1 MSGTSLHRFEALAQE
16 DEVAAPLARL
26 YAAALRSAADPA
38 WESAVAI
45 DFQVPPYGASRPPLL
60 HERAIG
66 VESARLTFVLEELAR
81 VVASQSV
88 EGGQEL
94 WAAVTGGR
102 LDAVALLAASIAH
115 REVELE
121 RLAVQSGVPAS
132 LLTVVGQALA
142 LPVLVTCG
150 RRARELVRQLEWRAG
165 YCPVCG
171 AWPALAEL
179 RGLERSRWL
188 RCGRCASEWPYPHQE
203 CPFCGNADHH
213 ALRYLAEEG
222 KQDTQRVEV
231 CERCRGYLKTFS
243 TITTWSLGDLLLQDL
258 MTVELDLVALDREY
272 QRPGPLGF
280 PLDTRVVP
288 RDREA

>member
-1 MSGTSLHRFEALAQE
+1 MSGTSLHRFEALAEE
-16 DEVAAPLARL
+16 DAISAPLARL

-38 WESAVAI
+38 WEVGVAI
-45 DFQVPPYGASRPPLL
+45 DLEALPHGTSRAPLL

-66 VESARLTFVLEELAR
+66 IESARLAFLLEELAR
-81 VVASQSV
+81 VVAAQSI

-94 WAAVTGGR
+94 WDAVTGGR

-115 REVELE
+115 REIEFE
-121 RLAVQSGVPAS
+121 RLAVQASVPAS

-142 LPVLVTCG
+142 LPVLGACW
-150 RRARELVRQLEWRAG
+150 RRARDLVRQLEWRDG

-188 RCGRCASEWPYPHQE
+188 RCGRCASEWSYPHQK
-203 CPFCGNADHH
+203 CPFCGNADHRT
-213 ALRYLAEEG
+213 LRYLAEEG

-231 CERCRGYLKTFS
+231 CEACRGYLKTFS
-243 TITTWSLGDLLLQDL
+243 TITAWSLGDLLLQDL
-258 MTVELDLVALDREY
+258 TTVELDLVALDREY
-272 QRPGPLGF
+272 RRPGPLGF
-280 PLDTRVVP
+280 RMDTRVVP

>member
-1 MSGTSLHRFEALAQE
+1 MSGTTLQRFEALAR
-16 DEVAAPLARL
+16 DDAVSAPLARL

-38 WESAVAI
+38 WEVGVSI
-45 DFQVPPYGASRPPLL
+45 DFVALPHGTSRAPLL
-60 HERAIG
+60 HERTIG
-66 VESARLTFVLEELAR
+66 VESARLAFLLDELAR
-81 VVASQSV
+81 VVASHSI

-94 WAAVTGGR
+94 RAAVTGGR
-102 LDAVALLAASIAH
+102 LAAVALLAASIAH

-121 RLAVQSGVPAS
+121 RLAVQASVPSS
-132 LLTVVGQALA
+132 LLTVAGQALA
-142 LPVLVTCG
+142 LPVLGTCG
-150 RRARELVRQLEWRAG
+150 RQARDLVRQLAWRAG

-188 RCGRCASEWPYPHQE
+188 RCGRCASEWSYPHQQ
-203 CPFCGNADHH
+203 CPFCDNADHRT
-213 ALRYLAEEG
+213 LRYLAEEG

-243 TITTWSLGDLLLQDL
+243 TITAWSLGDLLLQDL

-272 QRPGPLGF
+272 RRPGPLGF
-280 PLDTRVVP
+280 QLDTRVVP

>member
-38 WESAVAI
+38 WEGTVAI
-45 DFQVPPYGASRPPLL
+45 DLQAPPHDASRLPLL
-60 HERAIG
+60 HERAI
-66 VESARLTFVLEELAR
+66 VIESARLAFLLEELAR
-81 VVASQSV
+81 VVASQPI
-88 EGGQEL
+88 EGGHEL
-94 WAAVTGGR
+94 WAAVAGGR
-102 LDAVALLAASIAH
+102 LDAVGLLAASITH

-132 LLTVVGQALA
+132 QLTVVGQALA
-142 LPVLVTCG
+142 LPVLGTCG
-150 RRARELVRQLEWRAG
+150 RRARELVRQREWRAG

-171 AWPALAEL
+171 SWPALAEL

-203 CPFCGNADHH
+203 CPFCGNTDHH
-213 ALRYLAEEG
+213 TLRYLAEEG

-243 TITTWSLGDLLLQDL
+243 TITAWSLGDLLLQDL

-272 QRPGPLGF
+272 RRPGPLGF
-280 PLDTRVVP
+280 PLDARVVP

>member
-1 MSGTSLHRFEALAQE
+1 MSGTSLHRFEALAEE
-16 DEVAAPLARL
+16 DAVSAPLARL

-38 WESAVAI
+38 WEVGVAI
-45 DFQVPPYGASRPPLL
+45 DFGALPYQTSRTPLL
-60 HERAIG
+60 HERTIG
-66 VESARLTFVLEELAR
+66 VESARLAFVLEELAR
-81 VVASQSV
+81 VIVSQSI

-121 RLAVQSGVPAS
+121 RLAVKASAPAS

-142 LPVLVTCG
+142 LPVLGTCG

-179 RGLERSRWL
+179 RGLERTRWL
-188 RCGRCASEWPYPHQE
+188 RCGRCASEWSYLHQE

-213 ALRYLAEEG
+213 TLRYLAEEG

-243 TITTWSLGDLLLQDL
+243 TITAWSLGDLLLQDL
-258 MTVELDLVALDREY
+258 MTVELDLVAIDREY
-272 QRPGPLGF
+272 RRPDPLGF
-280 PLDTRVVP
+280 RLDTRVVP